1 MPIIKY
7 FHQHILPI
15 YLPLFLLVCT
25 IAPRE
30 AMAQKGG
37 KQKMEQAVFS
47 LINQHRKKM
56 GLNELKMN
64 SGISE
69 IARTHSSNMATGIT
83 AFGHDGFNDRVEE
96 IKTIIPTVHAEA
108 ENVAYGARSAAEVV
122 QMWLNSPGHK
132 KNIEGKY
139 NLTGVGIVSDA
150 DGTLYFTQLL
160 ARKSNR

>member
-1 MPIIKY
+1 MPIKQY
-7 FHQHILPI
+7 LHLPI
-15 YLPLFLLVCT
+15 LSFYLPLFLLVCAIT
-25 IAPRE
+25 PRE
-30 AMAQKGG
+30 AFAQKSG

-47 LINQHRKKM
+47 LINQHRKKI

-69 IARTHSSNMATGIT
+69 IARTHSRNMATGIT
-83 AFGHDGFNDRVEE
+83 AFGHDGFNDRIEE

-150 DGTLYFTQLL
+150 DGTLYFTQLF